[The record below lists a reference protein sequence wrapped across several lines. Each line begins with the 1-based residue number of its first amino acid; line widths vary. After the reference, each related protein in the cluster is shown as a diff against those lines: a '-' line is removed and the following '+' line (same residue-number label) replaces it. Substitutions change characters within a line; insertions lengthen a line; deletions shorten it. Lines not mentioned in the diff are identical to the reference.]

1 LRLITLGACAVRR
14 EDGTDAVIPRRRL
27 ALLVAIAA
35 ADRGVSREK
44 LLGLLWPEL
53 DEERGRAALSQAL
66 YALRKDLGAE
76 EAITGTTDLKLDPT
90 LIDCDR
96 TTFLRAISEGE
107 DELAVMTYRG
117 PYLDGFYVREAPEFE
132 SQLEEER
139 QRLASWYAAAL
150 ERVAGK
156 LGGSGDHAAAVRVW
170 KQRAAL
176 GPTDATVAVSLMR
189 ALADAG
195 DRAGALRHAEV
206 YAELLQSSMGLPPE
220 EKVLAFAAELRSS
233 SALGP
238 RPSPGS
244 TPPATGPAPA
254 RSGADTVPADSPTP
268 IRGMFIR
275 LLLIAAV
282 VLLVLRLLP
291 DSWRREITGSGGETG
306 PRLIAV
312 TDFQDF
318 AGDSLTGPLAELLR
332 TSLANI
338 PGLGVISG
346 ERMAEGKAR
355 AGDAGPLAVA
365 REAGASEVLNG
376 ALYRRTDGSL
386 RFDLRRVDPADGQ
399 VIEAIEVE
407 GGDVFRLT
415 TLATRR
421 LIERYGI
428 PTPEG
433 DLTRVSSSSLTAIRL
448 YQAGLDAYTAADAPA
463 AYALFDR
470 ATREDTSFAMAEFY
484 AAWVAP
490 TDSIRSQRLDQAHQ
504 LALNASLR
512 ERLIID
518 MHRGDWN
525 SATNTLPLA
534 ESLTT
539 LFPQEIAGH
548 FQLGRSR
555 LYHAGDFIGAE
566 RAYRQALR
574 MDTVGFT
581 AYGKRCDACAARSGI
596 ITSLMFADSLPA
608 ARREAEAWTRAYP
621 KDPYAWRFLTMVA
634 SILGDSATAAAGVA
648 RVVELED
655 LIDEERVGSAFYSA
669 LYLGKVERADSIL
682 AAQLATG
689 PRSRR
694 PALQW
699 MLTHLRRE
707 QGRPKA
713 AAAAMLEW
721 RRLMGRGLPVD
732 ANFQGQTLFEA
743 GDIRG
748 AERLWDSIGK
758 LRTTHPSRDARGWT
772 WSHTLQSLALAGLGD
787 TARLLPIADSMQEIS
802 LASGFARDRRL
813 HHHVQALYWMARGDD
828 VKALA
833 EFRESVWSYTGG
845 YTQTDLLMARVLMR
859 LGQPREA
866 ARVCGSGLHAEM
878 AASAQYVTRGEFHEC
893 AGRAWLAAG
902 EKDSARYHLRVAV
915 AQWAGA
921 EPSFAARR
929 DSLRDLLGRLGG

>member
-1 LRLITLGACAVRR
+1 MLRLITLGACAVRR

-90 LIDCDR
+90 LVDCDR

-139 QRLASWYAAAL
+139 QRLSSWYAAAL

-156 LGGSGDHAAAVRVW
+156 LRESGDHAAAVRVW

-176 GPTDATVAVSLMR
+176 APTDASVAVALMR

-220 EKVLAFAAELRSS
+220 AKVLALAEELR
-233 SALGP
+233 
-238 RPSPGS
+238 RPTAVNRRP
-244 TPPATGPAPA
+244 T
-254 RSGADTVPADSPTP
+254 ADSPQSRIPASTETHGAP
-268 IRGMFIR
+268 GATKSALRTALFRTLVGATI
-275 LLLIAAV
+275 IA
-282 VLLVLRLLP
+282 LWLRFQP
-291 DSWRREITGSGGETG
+291 ESWRRHLLGTGGETG

-312 TDFQDF
+312 TGFQDF

-346 ERMAEGKAR
+346 ERMAEGRAR
-355 AGDAGPLAVA
+355 AGEAGPLAVA
-365 REAGASEVLNG
+365 RAAGASEVLNG
-376 ALYRRTDGSL
+376 ALYRRNDGAL
-386 RFDLRRVDPADGQ
+386 RFDLRRVDPADGR
-399 VIEAIEVE
+399 VLEAIEVE
-407 GGDVFRLT
+407 GEDVFRLT

-421 LIERYGI
+421 LIERYGV

-433 DLTRVSSSSLTAIRL
+433 DLTKVSSSSLTAIRL
-448 YQAGLDAYTAADAPA
+448 YQAGLDAYMAADPSA
-463 AYALFDR
+463 AFALFDR
-470 ATREDTSFAMAEFY
+470 AAREDTTFAMAEFY

-490 TDSIRSQRLDQAHQ
+490 TDSIRDRRLEQAHT
-504 LALNASLR
+504 LAVNASLR

-525 SATNTLPLA
+525 SATNTLALA

-539 LFPQEIAGH
+539 LFPHEIAGH

-555 LYHAGDFIGAE
+555 QYHAGDFLGAE
-566 RAYRQALR
+566 QAYRQALR

-581 AYGKRCDACAARSGI
+581 AYGKKCDACAARSGI
-596 ITSLMFADSLPA
+596 VTSLIFADSLPA

-621 KDPYAWRFLTMVA
+621 MDPYAWRFLTMVA
-634 SILGDSATAAAGVA
+634 SLTGDSVTAAAGVA

-655 LIDEERVGSAFYSA
+655 LLDEQRVGSAFYSA

-682 AAQLATG
+682 SAQFATG

-694 PALQW
+694 ADLQW
-699 MLTHLRRE
+699 MLAHLRRE

-721 RRLMGRGLPVD
+721 RRLKGRALPVD

-772 WSHTLQSLALAGLGD
+772 WSHTLQSLALAALGD
-787 TARLLPIADSMQEIS
+787 TARLLPIADSMKQIS
-802 LASGFARDRRL
+802 LESGFARDRRL
-813 HHHVQALYWMARGDD
+813 HHHVEGLYWMAQGED

-833 EFRESVWSYTGG
+833 EFRESVWSYTAG
-845 YTQTDLLMARVLMR
+845 YTQTDLMIARVLMR

-878 AASAQYVTRGEFHEC
+878 AASSQYVTRGEFHDC

-902 EKDSARYHLRVAV
+902 ERDSARYHLRVAV
-915 AQWAGA
+915 AQWGTA
-921 EPSFAARR
+921 EPPFAARR
-929 DSLRDLLGRLGG
+929 DSLRSLLTGLGE